1 MFKFLKPRHL
11 NKCSGAVLLIMMGL
25 SVSACAT
32 IEGVNTSVIAE
43 KRVEYVTAGHGTPA
57 VVFENGLGG
66 RLESWAKVF
75 PEVSKETQVFAYN
88 RPGTGASDSV
98 ATPRD
103 GDHIVE
109 ELRRNLREK
118 GLAPPYVLVGH
129 SLGGLYMQLYA
140 RRYPNEVAGLILV
153 DSTHPEQFKG
163 VNAPEN
169 WPAWAKIALKV
180 ISSET
185 EKKEFGAI
193 PATGVS
199 LLALPPLNGKP
210 VIVLSAKASM
220 EETSELARDVNAK
233 RVDIARLNPGAKQ
246 VWVDSGHAIPLEKPE
261 AVVAA
266 IHEVLAI
273 ARAST
278 VAQGQK

>member
-1 MFKFLKPRHL
+1 MFNIPTHRRPRKWGL
-11 NKCSGAVLLIMMGL
+11 AAVLLAA
-25 SVSACAT
+25 SVCLSACAT
-32 IEGVNTSVIAE
+32 IEGVNTSVIAQ
-43 KRVEYVTAGHGTPA
+43 KRVEYVIAGRGTPA
-57 VVFENGLGG
+57 VVLENGLSG

-75 PEVSKETQVFAYN
+75 PEVAKETQVFAYN
-88 RPGTGASDSV
+88 RPGTGASDKV

-109 ELRRNLREK
+109 ELRQNLRET
-118 GLAPPYVLVGH
+118 GIAPPYVLVGH

-140 RRYPNEVAGLILV
+140 RRYPHEVAGLILV

-169 WPAWAKIALKV
+169 WPAWANIALKA

-193 PATGVS
+193 SATGAS

-210 VIVLSAKASM
+210 VIVLSAKEPM
-220 EETSELARDVNAK
+220 DETSELARDVNAK

-246 VWVDSGHAIPLEKPE
+246 VWVDSGHDIPAEKPE
-261 AVVAA
+261 AVIAA
-266 IHEVLAI
+266 IHEVLTI
-273 ARAST
+273 ARTST
-278 VAQGQK
+278 VARGQK